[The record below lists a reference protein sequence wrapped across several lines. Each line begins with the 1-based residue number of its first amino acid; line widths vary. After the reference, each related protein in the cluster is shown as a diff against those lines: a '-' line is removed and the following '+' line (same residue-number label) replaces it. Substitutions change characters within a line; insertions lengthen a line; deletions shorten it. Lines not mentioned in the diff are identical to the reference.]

1 MYSFAPSGHTIRD
14 MSPSRRLLQIV
25 FRYVLPLAVV
35 VGVGTHFSRLLGNAD
50 FAAVALHFRWEY
62 LLASAVTYALC
73 HALWG
78 TYWTLLLRSQGV
90 PASLPVG
97 LRAYFIS
104 QGGKYVPGKI
114 WVILLRI
121 RMLGG
126 DKQSRIAIGVTAFAE
141 AVTSMATGAMI
152 GAFLLPL
159 IVEDVDIPGLP
170 LALGAL
176 ACVPVLVVVLNR
188 MVVRFLKKRRAPG
201 TPTLPGIPP
210 AYLAV
215 GLAID
220 TLGWALMALSFWL
233 AIQGLTAEPIPLT
246 LDSFGRL
253 AAINCLSY
261 VAGFIALF
269 APAGAGIREGLMQKL
284 LAVQLAF
291 LMGEGAVGFAVV
303 VALVVRV
310 LWTAAEVAAA
320 AALWK
325 LVRVPAGGLSISYPS
340 SDVHAD

>member
-1 MYSFAPSGHTIRD
+1 
-14 MSPSRRLLQIV
+14 MSPSRRLLQFV
-25 FRYVLPLAVV
+25 FRYVLPIAVV
-35 VGVGTHFSRLLGNAD
+35 VGVGAHFSRLLRGAD
-50 FAAVALHFRWEY
+50 LDASALHFRWEY
-62 LLASAVTYALC
+62 LFASGVTYALC

-90 PASLPVG
+90 AASVPVG

-126 DKQSRIAIGVTAFAE
+126 DRQSRIAVGVTAFAE
-141 AVTSMATGAMI
+141 AMTSMATGAMI

-159 IVEDVDIPGLP
+159 IVEQVDIPGLP
-170 LALGAL
+170 LALAAL
-176 ACVPVLVVVLNR
+176 AAVPVAVVVLNR
-188 MVVRFLKKRRAPG
+188 LVVRFLKKRRPPG

-210 AYLAV
+210 AYLVV

-220 TLGWALMALSFWL
+220 ALGWMLMALSLWL
-233 AIQGLTAEPIPLT
+233 AIQGLTEESIPL
-246 LDSFGRL
+246 DVPMYGRL
-253 AAINCLSY
+253 VAINCLSY
-261 VAGFIALF
+261 VAGFVALF

-284 LAVQLAF
+284 LAVQLIP
-291 LMGEGAVGFAVV
+291 LMGDSAVGFAVV

-310 LWTAAEVAAA
+310 VWTVAEVVAAGV
-320 AALWK
+320 LWK
-325 LVRVPAGGLSISYPS
+325 LVRTPAEGLSISSPS
-340 SDVHAD
+340 SDVHAE